1 MVWVKSEVILSVYI
15 ILMGLPANILAL
27 YAFSVKIH
35 NKPTP
40 TDILLLNLIVSNLL
54 FLLFLPLKMY
64 EAASGMLWN
73 LPEFLCSITS
83 YTFFST
89 IYTSSLLLMAVSV
102 VRYLAVAYPIAYH
115 KLHKPF
121 YSVVAST
128 IIWLLST
135 AHCSI
140 VFIIQHHPD
149 LSPSNTSVCY
159 EDFTEQQLAILLPV
173 RLEFFIML
181 CLVPL
186 IVCIFCYLRCIWI
199 LYTLPR
205 ISPGQKQ
212 KAIGMALGTLSVFL
226 VCVFPY
232 NVSHVLVF
240 FHRLQPLVE
249 VLHPAAQRL
258 QHLPGPYHLL
268 LLLLCFPHHY
278 QDGHLQD
285 AGTATGSGCS
295 PKGKHN
301 SQYGPRVENV
311 ITLLQGAFWVVLSKI
326 TIHFTNCFN
335 SIIKS
340 KCSTSFKKTRF
351 PISRGSIK
359 KNNYTNSNSSD
370 RIDCNRVNNVILN
383 PP

>member
-1 MVWVKSEVILSVYI
+1 MVWVKSEVILSIYI
-15 ILMGLPANILAL
+15 ITFLMGLPANILVL

-40 TDILLLNLIVSNLL
+40 TDILLLNLIVSDLL

-102 VRYLAVAYPIAYH
+102 VRYLAVAYPITYH

-140 VFIIQHHPD
+140 VFIIQHQPY
-149 LSPSNTSVCY
+149 LSQSNTSVCY
-159 EDFTEQQLAILLPV
+159 ENFTEQQLAILLPV
-173 RLEFFIML
+173 RLEFFVML

-186 IVCIFCYLRCIWI
+186 LVCIFCYLRCIWI
-199 LYTLPR
+199 LYMIPR

-212 KAIGMALGTLSVFL
+212 KAIGMALGTLAVFL

-232 NVSHVLVF
+232 NFSHVLGF
-240 FHRLQPLVE
+240 FTGSSPSWR
-249 VLHPAAQRL
+249 
-258 QHLPGPYHLL
+258 YYTLL
-268 LLLLCFPHHY
+268 LSAFNTCLDPIIFY
-278 QDGHLQD
+278 FSSS
-285 AGTATGSGCS
+285 AF
-295 PKGKHN
+295 
-301 SQYGPRVENV
+301 R
-311 ITLLQGAFWVVLSKI
+311 ITTKMAIYKMLGLRQGQAAVHRES
-326 TIHFTNCFN
+326 TIANM
-335 SIIKS
+335 
-340 KCSTSFKKTRF
+340 
-351 PISRGSIK
+351 GQE
-359 KNNYTNSNSSD
+359 
-370 RIDCNRVNNVILN
+370 
-383 PP
+383 

>member
-15 ILMGLPANILAL
+15 ITFLIGLPANILAL

-40 TDILLLNLIVSNLL
+40 TDILLLNLIVSDLL

-115 KLHKPF
+115 QLHKPF

-186 IVCIFCYLRCIWI
+186 IVCVFCYLRCIWI

-212 KAIGMALGTLSVFL
+212 KAIGMALGTLAVFL

-232 NVSHVLVF
+232 NFSHVLGF
-240 FHRLQPLVE
+240 FTGSSPSWR
-249 VLHPAAQRL
+249 
-258 QHLPGPYHLL
+258 YYTLL
-268 LLLLCFPHHY
+268 LSAFNTCLDPIIFY
-278 QDGHLQD
+278 FSSS
-285 AGTATGSGCS
+285 AF
-295 PKGKHN
+295 
-301 SQYGPRVENV
+301 R
-311 ITLLQGAFWVVLSKI
+311 ITTKMAICKMLGLRQGQAAVQRES
-326 TIHFTNCFN
+326 TIAN
-335 SIIKS
+335 I
-340 KCSTSFKKTRF
+340 
-351 PISRGSIK
+351 GQE
-359 KNNYTNSNSSD
+359 
-370 RIDCNRVNNVILN
+370 
-383 PP
+383 